1 MERHVR
7 LLGILAGLWGALAML
22 VGVSMLL
29 LAAGALV
36 ELLDSVGTAVEFAA
50 GLTAAALALI
60 GVFSLLYGGA
70 HGWAFVLLRRR
81 TAFGRVLMLA
91 LALADLVVLPFG
103 TALGIYALWT
113 LLTNEG
119 RRLFELHAPSTH
131 AQ

>member
-1 MERHVR
+1 
-7 LLGILAGLWGALAML
+7 ML

-29 LAAGALV
+29 LSAGALAQ
-36 ELLDSVGTAVEFAA
+36 LLDSVGTAVEFAA

-70 HGWAFVLLRRR
+70 HAWASVLLRRR

-119 RRLFELHAPSTH
+119 RRLFELHTVGTP
-131 AQ
+131 

>member
-1 MERHVR
+1 
-7 LLGILAGLWGALAML
+7 ML

-29 LAAGALV
+29 LSAGALAQ
-36 ELLDSVGTAVEFAA
+36 LLDSVGTAVEFAA
-50 GLTAAALALI
+50 SLTAAALALI
-60 GVFSLLYGGA
+60 GIVSLLYGGTHA
-70 HGWAFVLLRRR
+70 WAAVLLRRR

-119 RRLFELHAPSTH
+119 RRLFEIAGSR
-131 AQ
+131 